1 MATLGRVRKMTAGA
15 GRASA
20 DVVGVQ
26 AFSATV
32 RAEALKGKRGAARKV
47 ALIAPLPFCAL
58 GVLAS
63 GVLPGMGAIGGIST
77 VMWNYWYALMLPIAT
92 ALMCV
97 SVANLDAR
105 QKLRPVLGLPLPP
118 VRTWWAKVVCALG
131 LVLAANLVVL
141 ACSCVLTALGAE
153 GPTVFEGVATVL
165 VLTLASAWMVP
176 VGLVLTMRFGTLV
189 GIALPALLQL
199 GMGIALWSSGS
210 RYLFPSAT
218 ALCAAAPFTGVEP
231 SGVPLEPGAA
241 LGVFG
246 WECWAGLAIAAL
258 LFGVLAVAGAAW
270 FSKQEAK

>member
-1 MATLGRVRKMTAGA
+1 MRVMEQAMSAEARADSAAAGSLFA
-15 GRASA
+15 
-20 DVVGVQ
+20 V
-26 AFSATV
+26 V
-32 RAEALKGKRGAARKV
+32 RAEALKSKRGAARKV
-47 ALIAPLPFCAL
+47 ALIAPLPFCVM

-63 GVLPGMGAIGGIST
+63 GVLPGTGAMGGIST

-118 VRTWWAKVVCALG
+118 VRTWWAKVCCGLA

-153 GPTVFEGVATVL
+153 GPTFFEGAATVF

-176 VGLVLTMRFGTLV
+176 AGLVLAMRFGTLV
-189 GIALPALLQL
+189 GITIPALLQL

-210 RYLFPSAT
+210 WYLFPPAT
-218 ALCAAAPFTGVEP
+218 ALCAASPFTGVEP

-246 WECWAGLAIAAL
+246 WECWAGLAIAAA
-258 LFGVLAVAGAAW
+258 LFAALAAIGAAW
-270 FSKQEAK
+270 FAKREAK